1 MGIISVQRRAGLA
14 VSKPKELEMEL
25 VIRHGS
31 PVQGSLWSVK
41 YRCAKL
47 KGQQSRADELGTSA
61 LIQRMLQQ
69 VPEEPKW
76 HTGVGFVIT
85 ADPSG
90 SDLFEVARVAIQQM
104 LGEEFDEFTILE
116 IAKVADSIRGHAS
129 VLGAVS

>member
-1 MGIISVQRRAGLA
+1 MII
-14 VSKPKELEMEL
+14 K
-25 VIRHGS
+25 HGR

-47 KGQQSRADELGTSA
+47 KGQQTREEELGSA
-61 LIQRMLQQ
+61 ALMRRMLAQ

-90 SDLFEVARVAIQQM
+90 SDLFEVARTAIQLM
-104 LGEEFDEFTILE
+104 LGEELDEFTIIE
-116 IAKVADSIRGHAS
+116 VAKVADVIRGHAS
-129 VLGAVS
+129 VAGDVS